1 MEATRSSTMRSAPG
15 ASSDALASFVAAT
28 ERNPFVLPSDEEV
41 FRLRETERQHRDDQR
56 HAQASQKLWERADA
70 SSTLTMTR
78 KMIQQIG
85 ECRGIPIDR
94 Q

>member
-1 MEATRSSTMRSAPG
+1 METTRSSTMRASGAGPG
-15 ASSDALASFVAAT
+15 APSSDALASFVAAT

-85 ECRGIPIDR
+85 E
-94 Q
+94 